1 MTLISSRMTFF
12 SKRVFPIVWFGFI
25 AIFVVT
31 AVAASGGRRGI
42 EAPFVVFP
50 LVMAAFGV
58 FLMKKLVFDLADE
71 VWDDGTELVV
81 KNKGFVER
89 IPLSNIMN
97 VSYMNLSNPPRVT
110 LTLRTPGLLG
120 KEVTFS
126 PPLRWIPF
134 ARSPIVDQ
142 LIERIDAARS
152 R

>member
-1 MTLISSRMTFF
+1 MTFF
-12 SKRVFPIVWFGFI
+12 SKRLFPVLWFGFL
-25 AIFVVT
+25 ALFVIT
-31 AVAASGGRRGI
+31 AVAASGGRGLQPAFLI
-42 EAPFVVFP
+42 MP
-50 LVMAAFGV
+50 LVMAVIGFIV
-58 FLMKKLVFDLADE
+58 MKKLVFDLADE

-81 KNKGFVER
+81 KSRGQIER

-110 LTLRTPGLLG
+110 LTLRNPGLLG

-126 PPLRWIPF
+126 PPVRWIPF

-142 LIERIDAARS
+142 LVERIDAARS